1 MRRRWRCGRSAKVHG
16 APFLCHCKPEFG
28 CEFAALP
35 ATHQSSAIANR
46 VPDLSYAHAAGDLIE
61 QLLSYL
67 GIELRELVADAA
79 PLR

>member
-1 MRRRWRCGRSAKVHG
+1 MRHGSSAKVRR

-28 CEFAALP
+28 CEFATLP

-46 VPDLSYAHAAGDLIE
+46 VPDLSYAHAAGDLVE

-67 GIELRELVADAA
+67 GIELRKLVADST